1 MHFTR
6 SWMLISLQS
15 LNKDFFCR
23 AEPVVFIN
31 NSHTIT
37 CQYYLQCHVWLPKN
51 LLPSFGGFHGLCC
64 ELLASVSD
72 LFIHVNPILN
82 GWLQSFLFTV
92 LSEEPLL
99 LFFFFFF
106 QGSHYFLFLPPPPPE
121 TELQSEGNLISIR
134 MSAFCK
140 HTVEYLRRFKRFPSH
155 FSLSFLLIIHP
166 SPFKGN
172 ASDCSYNASALELDI
187 TTYILLM
194 NNSFKCMFTTARQST
209 WKCLLYASAQLH
221 KARNLNHFLFK

>member
-1 MHFTR
+1 MITQKPSAFFWGI
-6 SWMLISLQS
+6 SW
-15 LNKDFFCR
+15 
-23 AEPVVFIN
+23 
-31 NSHTIT
+31 
-37 CQYYLQCHVWLPKN
+37 
-51 LLPSFGGFHGLCC
+51 
-64 ELLASVSD
+64 
-72 LFIHVNPILN
+72 
-82 GWLQSFLFTV
+82 TV
-92 LSEEPLL
+92 LWAPRISERFIYSCKSYFKWLTSKLL
-99 LFFFFFF
+99 VYRAQWRAASPLFFSFFF
-106 QGSHYFLFLPPPPPE
+106 QGSHYFLFLPPPPE